1 MSEVASHS
9 DDLALVARSLE
20 NAPGAFEA
28 IYRHHAPRLYGLA
41 VRLVGRPDADDLL
54 QEIFVTAHRRLRQ
67 YRGDSALGT
76 WLFRL
81 GTNVCIDHLRRRSNR
96 LSALSEPLDDD
107 LPARSTAGAI
117 LDVVARLDLERA
129 LASLPPGPRTVFV
142 LHDVE
147 GLGHKD
153 ISEMVGIAEGTSKS
167 HLHRARMRLRH
178 LLDPAR
184 ARGALA

>member
-9 DDLALVARSLE
+9 DDLAAVARCLE

-28 IYRHHAPRLYGLA
+28 IYRRHAPRLYGLA
-41 VRLVGRPDADDLL
+41 VRLAGRPEADDLL
-54 QEIFVTAHRRLRQ
+54 QEIFVTAFRRLRQ

-81 GTNVCIDHLRRRSNR
+81 GTNVCIDHLRRRSSR
-96 LSALSEPLDDD
+96 FAAVSEPFDDD
-107 LPARSTAGAI
+107 VPAAGASGPI
-117 LDVVARLDLERA
+117 LDVVTRLDLERA
-129 LASLPPGPRTVFV
+129 LAALPAGPRTVFI

-147 GLGHKD
+147 GLAHKA
-153 ISEMVGIAEGTSKS
+153 IGEIVGIAEGTSKS

-184 ARGALA
+184 AAGGRT